1 MRTFAAAALMLALV
15 LPAQVQA
22 QAQARAQVKART
34 LPDPQT
40 QTQAEVQLPLALERF
55 ARARDNLIA
64 LRDGRR
70 AVRDLSPQELQDVLD
85 YDRQVRGGY
94 GDARSVRQR
103 CIDSEVRREGG
114 NPSRLAWEV
123 IRLKCRD

>member
-1 MRTFAAAALMLALV
+1 MRTLAAAALVLALI
-15 LPAQVQA
+15 LPAQAQA

-40 QTQAEVQLPLALERF
+40 PEQAELPLALDRF

-64 LRDGRR
+64 LREGRR
-70 AVRDLSPQELQDVLD
+70 AWRDLSPQELQDVID
-85 YDRQVRGGY
+85 FDRQVRGDY
-94 GDARSVRQR
+94 GDTRSVRQR
-103 CIDSEVRREGG
+103 CIDNEVRREGG